1 MHASF
6 KYLSKWC
13 SAEMTTASAVFRLN
27 TSISKTSNSM
37 FHRPHKELLILVFV
51 SSCVAQGIV
60 WKIMYHMGHVE
71 KYLYVHILHSIADTS
86 SFGHSSCWSEH
97 ESQITFMFS
106 SHLWFTVCQ
115 KKRVLAGRRTL
126 LNWHGRSAAANVL
139 PSWWNEFQNWFK
151 KEQSVRPF
159 LTQQLVRDCWT
170 KIGGPRRVAL

>member
-1 MHASF
+1 MPASF

-27 TSISKTSNSM
+27 TSISKTNNSM

-60 WKIMYHMGHVE
+60 WKITYHMGHVE

-115 KKRVLAGRRTL
+115 NKRVLAGRRTL

-139 PSWWNEFQNWFK
+139 PSWWNQFPK
-151 KEQSVRPF
+151 
-159 LTQQLVRDCWT
+159 LV
-170 KIGGPRRVAL
+170 